1 MFHAQNFLFPYFFN
15 TCSYLLAQS
24 TSPAVSFL
32 TIHLIARSFTPSQ
45 PLKRALGRMGAPNL
59 VPDNLD
65 NSLSFQVTN
74 HLKKL
79 KNQAKLEYERI
90 CLEVCNGKGSLFHKE
105 SIMCTIIY
113 IMYRWSYFLVMDI
126 IIIINIFFHFYL
138 FFFSS

>member
-1 MFHAQNFLFPYFFN
+1 MHITPALYIP
-15 TCSYLLAQS
+15 LLTHS
-24 TSPAVSFL
+24 LSPPL
-32 TIHLIARSFTPSQ
+32 Q

-90 CLEVCNGKGSLFHKE
+90 CLEVCNRGGRSVFQQ
-105 SIMCTIIY
+105 T
-113 IMYRWSYFLVMDI
+113 
-126 IIIINIFFHFYL
+126 N
-138 FFFSS
+138 